1 MIKYAAIKDN
11 KVVNLIVFENPSLE
25 ELSDVANAMEVDLL
39 IPLTVTGA
47 GIGSDYIN
55 GEIRPVQP
63 YFSWT
68 WDTGN
73 KKWVAPVAMP
83 TDKQVYAWNE
93 DTKSWDVIT
102 PPTK

>member
-47 GIGSDYIN
+47 GIGSDYID
-55 GEIRPVQP
+55 GEIRPVQLYP
-63 YFSWT
+63 SWIWNFSSKIWDAPNSKPEDDNKYFWDESTLSW
-68 WDTGN
+68 
-73 KKWVAPVAMP
+73 KVV
-83 TDKQVYAWNE
+83 E
-93 DTKSWDVIT
+93 
-102 PPTK
+102 